1 MYRRY
6 KPRRPNNN
14 SHAIPLAA
22 IGFTATALL
31 FWGIYAKGSDIYDF
45 FAGKTIVVA
54 DNSEANENLR
64 KLMADL
70 AGNKS
75 RLLELAETEKTR
87 LGWIQDMNTRRQLR
101 YFLVCRLIDEGQW
114 NEAVRILPEVETLAP
129 LEGLDRIAEVA
140 LARENYELQLRLDRE
155 LQDKAVDSPE
165 HTALLL
171 RSIRRTAETCI
182 RMNKKDEAAAVIM
195 SRLGMPSVMAR
206 LTSPELAAEA
216 ASLQMLCADISEVK
230 EPVLQMVRNT
240 LEQAKWPLC
249 PATSR
254 LMLEEVSNTLRDNQ
268 NLSQHAL
275 REIEAKLLHCR
286 DAMLEFPDRE
296 HRLPKCYMMLG
307 ELRYRLG
314 NYEGCAQ
321 ALTLAAAFAEGYGEM
336 TPELQLSLCRVRSR
350 ANESRGAVEEARQ
363 DYRYLLER
371 ETDAKEIFR
380 CLTFLATHSEGEEKI
395 ELLTR
400 CWDMLSRDEK
410 LALTDV
416 MDRAGIANE
425 LARYYTEKQ
434 DHTNAIRWVGECLK
448 MTEAAH
454 PDLTDGK
461 VLRARMEHALILRK
475 AQQDATAVRQ
485 LRDVVRAMEQMEDE
499 ERAKLDEADKKLY
512 KDAVREFSRTY
523 LIMGD
528 KQLARDVIKKIR
540 ESLPDKVR

>member
-6 KPRRPNNN
+6 KPRRKTSN
-14 SHAIPLAA
+14 HAIPLTA
-22 IGFTATALL
+22 IGLTATALL
-31 FWGIYAKGSDIYDF
+31 LWGIYAKGSDIYHF
-45 FAGKTIVVA
+45 FEGETIIVP
-54 DNSEANENLR
+54 DNSEANANLD
-64 KLMADL
+64 KLMQDL
-70 AGNKS
+70 AGDKP
-75 RLLELAETEKTR
+75 RLLELAATEKTR
-87 LGWIQDMNTRRQLR
+87 LGWVKDVNTRRQFR
-101 YFLVCRLIDEGQW
+101 YFLVCRLIDMGQW
-114 NEAVRILPEVETLAP
+114 DEAVRILPEVETLAP
-129 LEGLDRIAEVA
+129 LEGLDRFAAAA
-140 LARENYELQLRLDRE
+140 LEHEDYELQLRLDRE
-155 LQDKAVDSPE
+155 LQDKAVQSAE

-171 RSIRRTAETCI
+171 SSIRRTAETCI
-182 RMNKKDEAAAVIM
+182 RMNRKDQASSVIR
-195 SRLGMPSVMAR
+195 SRLGMPAVFAR
-206 LTSPELAAEA
+206 LSTPELAAEA
-216 ASLQMLCADISEVK
+216 ASLLMLCADNSEVK

-268 NLSQHAL
+268 NLSQPTL

-286 DAMLEFPDRE
+286 DAMLEYPDRE

-336 TPELQLSLCRVRSR
+336 TPELQLNLSRVRSR
-350 ANESRGAVEEARQ
+350 ANEARGAVEEAKA

-371 ETDAKEIFR
+371 ETDPKELFR

-395 ELLTR
+395 QLLIR

-416 MDRAGIANE
+416 MDRAGIAHE
-425 LARYYTEKQ
+425 LAKYYTGRQEYES
-434 DHTNAIRWVGECLK
+434 AVRWVGECLS
-448 MTEAAH
+448 MVEAAH
-454 PDLTDGK
+454 SDLTDGK
-461 VLRARMEHALILRK
+461 VLRARLEHALILRK
-475 AQQDATAVRQ
+475 AKRDSAAVLQ

-499 ERAKLDEADKKLY
+499 QRAKLDAADAKLY

-523 LIMGD
+523 LIMGN
-528 KQLARDVIKKIR
+528 KTLAKEVIKKIR
-540 ESLPDKVR
+540 ESLPEKVR

>member
-6 KPRRPNNN
+6 KPRRNKTGN
-14 SHAIPLAA
+14 HAIPLAA
-22 IGFTATALL
+22 IGLTATALL
-31 FWGIYAKGSDIYDF
+31 FWGIYAKGGDIYEF
-45 FAGKTIVVA
+45 FRGKTVVVA
-54 DNSEANENLR
+54 DNTEANKNLEQ
-64 KLMADL
+64 LMGDL
-70 AGNKS
+70 AGDKP

-87 LGWIQDMNTRRQLR
+87 LGWIQNANTRRQFR
-101 YFLVCRLIDEGQW
+101 YFLVCRLIDMGQW
-114 NEAVRILPEVETLAP
+114 QEAIRILPEVETLAP
-129 LEGLDRIAEVA
+129 MEGLERIAVA
-140 LARENYELQLRLDRE
+140 ALEHEDYELQLRLDRE
-155 LQDKAVDSPE
+155 LQDKAVNSAE
-165 HTALLL
+165 HTAMLL
-171 RSIRRTAETCI
+171 RSIRRTAETQV
-182 RMNKKDEAAAVIM
+182 RMNKKDEAAAAIR
-195 SRLGMPSVMAR
+195 SRLGMPEVTAR
-206 LTSPELAAEA
+206 LSSPELAAEA
-216 ASLQMLCADISEVK
+216 ASLLMLCADISQVK

-240 LEQAKWPLC
+240 LERAKWPLC

-268 NLSQHAL
+268 NLSQHTL
-275 REIEAKLLHCR
+275 REIEGKLLHCR
-286 DAMLEFPDRE
+286 DAMLEYPDRE

-336 TPELQLSLCRVRSR
+336 TPELQLTLCRVRSR
-350 ANESRGAVEEARQ
+350 ANEARGAVEDAKS

-371 ETDAKEIFR
+371 ETDPKEMFR
-380 CLTFLATHSEGEEKI
+380 CLTFLATHSEGNERVD
-395 ELLTR
+395 LLTR

-416 MDRAGIANE
+416 MDRASIARE
-425 LARYYTEKQ
+425 LAKFYTDKQ
-434 DHTNAIRWVGECLK
+434 DYENAIRWVGECLK

-475 AQQDATAVRQ
+475 AQRDSVAVRQ
-485 LRDVVRAMEQMEDE
+485 LRDVVRAMEQMADE
-499 ERAKLDEADKKLY
+499 EREKLDAADKKLY

-528 KQLARDVIKKIR
+528 KQLAKDVIRKIR
-540 ESLPDKVR
+540 ESLPEKVR

>member
-6 KPRRPNNN
+6 KPRRPSS
-14 SHAIPLAA
+14 SHNIPIAA
-22 IGFTATALL
+22 IGLTVTALL
-31 FWGIYAKGSDIYDF
+31 FWGIYSKGDDIYNF
-45 FAGKTIVVA
+45 FKGKTVVVA
-54 DNSEANENLR
+54 DNSEANSNLE
-64 KLMADL
+64 KLMGDL
-70 AGNKS
+70 AGDKP
-75 RLLELAETEKTR
+75 RLLELAATEKTR
-87 LGWIQDMNTRRQLR
+87 LGWIKDVNTRRQFR
-101 YFLVCRLIDEGQW
+101 YFLVCRLIDMGQW
-114 NEAVRILPEVETLAP
+114 NEAKAILPEVETLAP
-129 LEGLDRIAEVA
+129 IEGLDRIAQAA
-140 LARENYELQLRLDRE
+140 LAHEDYDLQLRLDRE
-155 LQDKAVDSPE
+155 LQDKAIHSAE

-171 RSIRRTAETCI
+171 RSIRRTAETHI
-182 RMNKKDEAAAVIM
+182 RMNRRDDAASVIR
-195 SRLGMPSVMAR
+195 SLLGMPAVIAR
-206 LTSPELAAEA
+206 LSAPELAAEA
-216 ASLQMLCADISEVK
+216 ASLLMLCADMSEVK

-268 NLSQHAL
+268 NLSQHTL

-286 DAMLEFPDRE
+286 DAMLEYPDKE

-307 ELRYRLG
+307 ELRYRLA

-321 ALTLAAAFAEGYGEM
+321 ALTLASAFAEGYGEM
-336 TPELQLSLCRVRSR
+336 TPELQMTLCRLRSR
-350 ANESRGAVEEARQ
+350 ANEARGAVEEAKT

-380 CLTFLATHSEGEEKI
+380 CLTFLATHSEGEERI

-416 MDRAGIANE
+416 MNRAGIAHE
-425 LARYYTEKQ
+425 LAKFYTDKQ
-434 DHTNAIRWVGECLK
+434 DYENAIRWVGECLK
-448 MTEAAH
+448 MTEASH

-475 AQQDATAVRQ
+475 AQRDGVAVRQ
-485 LRDVVRAMEQMEDE
+485 LRDVVRAMEQMSDE
-499 ERAKLDEADKKLY
+499 EREKLDAADKKLY

-523 LIMGD
+523 LLMGD
-528 KQLARDVIKKIR
+528 KDLARQVIRKIR
-540 ESLPDKVR
+540 ESVPDKVR

>member
-6 KPRRPNNN
+6 KPRRPNS
-14 SHAIPLAA
+14 SHAIPLTA
-22 IGFTATALL
+22 IGLTVSALL
-31 FWGIYAKGSDIYDF
+31 LWGLYAKGDDILDF
-45 FAGKTIVVA
+45 FRGKTIIVA
-54 DNSEANENLR
+54 DNSEANANLDN
-64 KLMADL
+64 LMGDL
-70 AGNKS
+70 AGDKP

-87 LGWIQDMNTRRQLR
+87 LGWVSNVTTRRQFR
-101 YFLVCRLIDEGQW
+101 YFLVCRLIDMGQW
-114 NEAVRILPEVETLAP
+114 HEAKSILPEVETLAP
-129 LEGLDRIAEVA
+129 VEGLERIAVA
-140 LARENYELQLRLDRE
+140 ALEHEDYDLQLRLDRE
-155 LQDKAVDSPE
+155 LQDQAVQSPE

-171 RSIRRTAETCI
+171 RSIRRTAETCL
-182 RMNKKDEAAAVIM
+182 RMNNKDEAASVIR
-195 SRLGMPSVMAR
+195 SRLGTPTVFAR
-206 LTSPELAAEA
+206 LSSPELAAEA
-216 ASLQMLCADISEVK
+216 ASLLMLCADISEVK

-240 LEQAKWPLC
+240 LEQARWPLC

-286 DAMLEFPDRE
+286 DAMLAYPDKE
-296 HRLPKCYMMLG
+296 HRLPRCYMMLG

-336 TPELQLSLCRVRSR
+336 TPELQLTLCRVRAR
-350 ANESRGAVEEARQ
+350 ANEARGAEDEAKR

-371 ETDAKEIFR
+371 ETDAREIFR
-380 CLTFLATHSEGEEKI
+380 CLTFLATHSEGEERI

-416 MDRAGIANE
+416 MDRAGIARE
-425 LARYYTEKQ
+425 LAKFYTERQ
-434 DHTNAIRWVGECLK
+434 DYENAIRWVGECLK
-448 MTEAAH
+448 MTETAH

-475 AQQDATAVRQ
+475 AQKDSTAVRQ
-485 LRDVVRAMEQMEDE
+485 LRDVVRAMEQMADE
-499 ERAKLDEADKKLY
+499 EREKLDEADKKLY

-523 LIMGD
+523 LLMGE
-528 KQLARDVIKKIR
+528 KQLAKDVIKKIR
-540 ESLPDKVR
+540 ESVPEKVR